1 METYIKTNQYPTK
14 GSHFS
19 KLATRQSRILVY
31 YIFRILPQV
40 NKLLSKWEREAKL
53 CSEAELRQQA
63 LASLDSKAFHCQG
76 GAVFAIPCNNRETVL
91 KLIVAYQ
98 TICDYLDNLCDRA
111 GSTDGRAFLQL
122 HQALIDALTP
132 GKEQED
138 YYRYFPLKDD
148 GTYLEKLIRECR
160 LCIEKLPSYFMV
172 YDELMRLVD
181 YYIQL
186 QVKKHLALECRENDL
201 INWVNEK
208 LQEYPEIYWQE
219 FAAASG
225 STLAVFALF
234 DLASRKNLKREHIKQ
249 SIEAYFP
256 WICGLHILLD
266 YLIDQTEDREGGDLN
281 FTFYYKN
288 HEEMLARLKLFVREA
303 HRCTEISESQA
314 FDKTVVEGLLAMYLS
329 DSKVKKEKMQAIAA
343 ELLNESGAGARR
355 TYRICSLVRKVL

>member
-1 METYIKTNQYPTK
+1 METYIKTNKYPTEV
-14 GSHFS
+14 SDFAR
-19 KLATRQSRILVY
+19 LDTRQSRILAY
-31 YIFRILPQV
+31 YILRILPQV
-40 NKLLSKWEREAKL
+40 NKLLKKWEREAKL
-53 CSEAELRQQA
+53 CSESELRQQV
-63 LASLDSKAFHCQG
+63 LASLHSKAFHCQG
-76 GAVFAIPCNNRETVL
+76 GAVFAVPCKNRGTVL

-122 HQALIDALTP
+122 HKALIDALTP
-132 GKEQED
+132 GKDQED
-138 YYRYFPLKDD
+138 YYRCFPLKND
-148 GTYLEKLIRECR
+148 GDYLNKLVKECR

-172 YDELMRLVD
+172 YDELKKLVD

-201 INWVNEK
+201 INWANEH
-208 LQEYPEIYWQE
+208 LREYPEIYWQE

-234 DLASRKNLKREHIKQ
+234 DLASRKHLKKETIKQ
-249 SIEAYFP
+249 TVDAYFP

-266 YLIDQTEDREGGDLN
+266 YLIDQAEDREGGDLN

-303 HRCTEISESQA
+303 HRCTVISESQA
-314 FDKTVVEGLLAMYLS
+314 FNKTVVEGLLAMYLT
-329 DSKVKKEKMQAIAA
+329 DSKVKKEKLQAVAA

-355 TYRICSLVRKVL
+355 THRICSIVRKVL